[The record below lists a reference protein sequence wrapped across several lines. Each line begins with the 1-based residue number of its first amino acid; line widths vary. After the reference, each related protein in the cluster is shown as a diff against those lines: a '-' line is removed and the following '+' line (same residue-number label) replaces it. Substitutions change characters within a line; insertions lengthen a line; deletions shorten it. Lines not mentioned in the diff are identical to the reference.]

1 MTDVDVLVAGA
12 GGAGLAAAL
21 SAQQRGAS
29 VALLEWREHWRQGG
43 NTAMSTS
50 MVPAGGSRWQL
61 DAGIDDS
68 LQIPCEPRAVLK
80 AICQQC
86 HTRPLKNGAPF
97 PLQRLSDV
105 NSVHLG
111 RLTRLD
117 MIDDLNAGRM
127 PLFPVTISA
136 TDKRTL
142 LDWLNDGAPGV
153 SPRSC
158 LVEQEDAGSIED
170 AGDSG

>member
-1 MTDVDVLVAGA
+1 MRLRLYVSASIVAGLLVI
-12 GGAGLAAAL
+12 GAGSVTAC
-21 SAQQRGAS
+21 SDGAGS
-29 VALLEWREHWRQGG
+29 SSGG
-43 NTAMSTS
+43 ITTRPEASTQEPIDDDPDS
-50 MVPAGGSRWQL
+50 GL
-61 DAGIDDS
+61 DDS

-97 PLQRLSDV
+97 PLQRLSDI
-105 NSVHLG
+105 NSTHFG

>member
-1 MTDVDVLVAGA
+1 MRLRLCVPASLAVVLVT
-12 GGAGLAAAL
+12 AL
-21 SAQQRGAS
+21 FACSS
-29 VALLEWREHWRQGG
+29 DD
-43 NTAMSTS
+43 
-50 MVPAGGSRWQL
+50 GGSASGGIVINP
-61 DAGIDDS
+61 DASSADVADIDPQPGVDDS
-68 LQIPCEPRAVLK
+68 LAIPCEPRAVLK

-97 PLQRLSDV
+97 PLQRLSDI
-105 NSVHLG
+105 NAVHFG

-136 TDKRTL
+136 TDKKTL
-142 LDWLNDGAPGV
+142 LDWLNDGAPAV

-170 AGDSG
+170 AGDAG